1 MKNRF
6 IQDITLTVPAG
17 AVEELMQNFLSVNC
31 FYETEWNGEA
41 CWAADNGLCEKY
53 RMFLYSYE
61 YGVLHIEAW
70 LRSGKNGEYSL
81 NGWGAM
87 IDRKNYMDLM
97 QLLIERALVLI
108 PYDRRPRV
116 EDVLS
121 AADKRAIKRYRI
133 VWPLVMIAV
142 ILFVMVLPYVL

>member
-6 IQDITLTVPAG
+6 VQDISLRVPAEE
-17 AVEELMQNFLSVNC
+17 VEDLMQNFLSMNG

-41 CWAADNGLCEKY
+41 CWAADYGLCEKY
-53 RMFLYSYE
+53 RMFLYSYGN
-61 YGVLHIEAW
+61 GVLHIEAW

-87 IDRKNYMDLM
+87 IDRINYLDLM

-121 AADKRAIKRYRI
+121 PADKKAIRRYRI
-133 VWPLVMIAV
+133 VWPLVMIAL
-142 ILFVMVLPYVL
+142 ILFIALPYFLR